1 MNLLIDIRFPYD
13 FVKSIMK
20 KLKREVLIQL
30 LLNDFT
36 KIDIEMNELFQFP
49 EVVLSKEVILYALD
63 NLIIVKRSN
72 YYSIEINPIINYP
85 KTKIKL
91 ITLVRFISFGNSSVH
106 GNSIL
111 TDEIKKLN
119 KDLYLLYE
127 IYKLKGVAY

>member
-1 MNLLIDIRFPYD
+1 
-13 FVKSIMK
+13 MK

>member
-1 MNLLIDIRFPYD
+1 MNLLIDVRFSYEFVESIR
-13 FVKSIMK
+13 K
-20 KLKREVLIQL
+20 KLIREVLL
-30 LLNDFT
+30 LLPGNDFT
-36 KIDIEMNELFQFP
+36 KLDIEMNNLFQFQDI
-49 EVVLSKEVILYALD
+49 VLSKEVILYALD

-72 YYSIEINPIINYP
+72 YYSIEINSIINYP
-85 KTKIKL
+85 KTTIKL

-111 TDEIKKLN
+111 IDEIKKLN

>member
-1 MNLLIDIRFPYD
+1 MNLLINIKFSYT
-13 FVKSIMK
+13 FVESIK
-20 KLKREVLIQL
+20 RKLIKEVLIKL
-30 LLNDFT
+30 SGSNFT
-36 KIDIEMNELFQFP
+36 KIDIEMNKLFQFP

-72 YYSIEINPIINYP
+72 YYSIEVNPIINYP

-127 IYKLKGVAY
+127 IYKLKGVVF

>member
-1 MNLLIDIRFPYD
+1 MNLFIDRRFSYD
-13 FVKSIMK
+13 FVENIKR
-20 KLKREVLIQL
+20 KLIREVLIKL
-30 LLNDFT
+30 SSTNFT

-72 YYSIEINPIINYP
+72 YYSLEIDPVINYP

-127 IYKLKGVAY
+127 IYKLKGVVF

>member
-1 MNLLIDIRFPYD
+1 MNLLIDIRLSYD